1 MDWRCYLTKAVASA
15 PKAAVKV
22 AAKPA
27 APIVKKAVVAK
38 AAPSAASIAK
48 ATYLKAAIVTCAVT
62 GAAVVAPPILPTAPV
77 VHQHELREEPAP
89 WVGQPGAPFHWG
101 RLGPIHRHGAAGA
114 DDPATGDLLASV
126 VAGQQNAQE
135 GGTGAPVPEPGTL
148 FLVGTGLVGAAITFR
163 NRGRK

>member
-15 PKAAVKV
+15 PKAKGAVV
-22 AAKPA
+22 VAKPA
-27 APIVKKAVVAK
+27 VPAVKKAVVAK

-62 GAAVVAPPILPTAPV
+62 GAAVVAPPILPTTPV

-101 RLGPIHRHGAAGA
+101 RLGPIHRGGTAGV
-114 DDPATGDLLASV
+114 DDPATGDVLASV
-126 VAGQQNAQE
+126 VAGQQNAGE
-135 GGTGAPVPEPGTL
+135 AGTGAPVPEPGTI
-148 FLVGTGLVGAAITFR
+148 FLVGTGLIGTAIWY
-163 NRGRK
+163 RGRK